1 MLNQDIERV
10 LITREE
16 ISTRIKELGEQITR
30 DYQEKNL
37 LLVGVLKGAVVFM
50 ADLMREIRTTV
61 DIDFMDVSSYGS
73 STESSGVVRILK
85 DLDTDIQGKHII
97 IVEDIIDSG
106 LTLNY
111 LTKLLQSRNPA
122 SIKVC
127 VLLDKP
133 ERRDLEVAI
142 HYRGFSVPNE
152 FIVGYGLD
160 YDGKYRNLPDIC
172 ILKPEV
178 YRA

>member
-16 ISTRIKELGEQITR
+16 IITRIKELGEQITQ

-37 LLVGVLKGAVVFM
+37 LLIGVLKGAVVFM

-73 STESSGVVRILK
+73 STKSSGIVRILK

-133 ERRDLEVAI
+133 ERRDVEVEI
-142 HYRGFSVPNE
+142 HYKGFSVPNE